1 MEYNQHGYKE
11 YETTSLTY
19 SAEKQKIELLVNVAF
34 VMTKKNKINQNNL
47 EVWFNKAWKIFL
59 EDESFI
65 DFVSFNIFAGKM
77 LTKWKCVAISS
88 NICISF
94 ASICFLTI

>member
-1 MEYNQHGYKE
+1 MDGIQPTRIQRIRNNFFDLQRRITENRIVGECCFCYD
-11 YETTSLTY
+11 
-19 SAEKQKIELLVNVAF
+19 
-34 VMTKKNKINQNNL
+34 KKNKINQNL